1 MALELAFYLLIR
13 KSILIYPIV
22 SGFFVGCFP
31 VAWRLSVGCFWVFL
45 GLVLVSLGWFWIAC
59 GLLVCCF
66 WVACQ
71 FFVNCFLDACTEN
84 PFPDLNESR
93 ISLRPHSQKE
103 NHVFI
108 TGSFHY
114 MFPLFYS
121 VQYIN

>member
-31 VAWRLSVGCFWVFL
+31 VDWRLSVGCFWVFL

-71 FFVNCFLDACTEN
+71 IFVNCFLDASTEN
-84 PFPDLNESR
+84 PFPVMKAAFHCVHILTR
-93 ISLRPHSQKE
+93 KIMFSLQG
-103 NHVFI
+103 I
-108 TGSFHY
+108 
-114 MFPLFYS
+114 LFS
-121 VQYIN
+121 